1 MKMGILIV
9 NKDKG
14 FTSHDVVSIL
24 RKKLNFKKIGHTGTL
39 DPMATG
45 VLPICISNAT
55 RISEYIMNQGKSYV
69 AEFRFGELR
78 DTYDITGEVIKTSE
92 NINFSKEEI
101 REVLNNFM
109 GEIDQIPPIYS
120 AIKVDGKK
128 LYQYARENKDVK
140 ITSRKVKIYR
150 LELLDYSN
158 GIVKIEV
165 ECSKGTYIRSLIHD
179 IGIKLNSYATMTSLV
194 RTRVGNFKLEDSI
207 NIDNIQKMTSYD
219 LQKNFVDIEDA
230 LFNLPK
236 ITIKDELFDRLRNG
250 QRININSIED
260 INGDIVQY
268 KDICVIVQ
276 GIFLGIGKIKE
287 DILKMEKVLWQE

>member
-9 NKDKG
+9 NKDKD

-55 RISEYIMNQGKSYV
+55 RISEYIMNQGKTYI

-78 DTYDITGEVIKTSE
+78 DTYDITGEVIKTSN
-92 NINFSKEEI
+92 NITFSKEQI
-101 REVLNNFM
+101 NNILNNFI
-109 GEIDQIPPIYS
+109 GNIDQTPPIYS
-120 AIKVDGKK
+120 AIKVNGKK
-128 LYQYARENKDVK
+128 LYEYARANKDVEIK
-140 ITSRKVKIYR
+140 SRKINIYR
-150 LELLDYSN
+150 LELLDYSD
-158 GIVKIEV
+158 GTVKIEV

-179 IGIKLNSYATMTSLV
+179 IGIKLNTYATMTSLV
-194 RTRVGNFKLEDSI
+194 RTKVGNFKLENSLDIDSI
-207 NIDNIQKMTSYD
+207 QKISSED
-219 LQKNFVDIEDA
+219 LQKLFIDVEAA

-236 ITIKDELFDRLRNG
+236 ITIKDEVFDRLRNG
-250 QRININSIED
+250 QRININSIKD
-260 INGDIVQY
+260 ISGDIVQN
-268 KDICVIVQ
+268 KDICVSVQ
-276 GIFLGIGKIKE
+276 GTFLGIGQIKK

>member
-9 NKDKG
+9 NKDKD

-55 RISEYIMNQGKSYV
+55 RISEYIMNQGKTYI

-78 DTYDITGEVIKTSE
+78 DTYDITGEVIKTLN
-92 NINFSKEEI
+92 NITFSKEQI
-101 REVLNNFM
+101 NNILNNFI
-109 GEIDQIPPIYS
+109 GNIDQTPPIYS
-120 AIKVDGKK
+120 AIKVNGKK
-128 LYQYARENKDVK
+128 LYEYARDNKDVEIK
-140 ITSRKVKIYR
+140 SRKINIYR
-150 LELLDYSN
+150 LELLDYSD
-158 GIVKIEV
+158 GTVKIEV

-179 IGIKLNSYATMTSLV
+179 IGIKLNTYATMTSLV
-194 RTRVGNFKLEDSI
+194 RTKVGNFKLENSLDIDSI
-207 NIDNIQKMTSYD
+207 QKISSED
-219 LQKNFVDIEDA
+219 LQKLFIDVEAA

-236 ITIKDELFDRLRNG
+236 ITIEDEVFDRLRNG
-250 QRININSIED
+250 QRININSIKD
-260 INGDIVQY
+260 ISGDIVQN
-268 KDICVIVQ
+268 KDICVSVQ
-276 GIFLGIGKIKE
+276 GTFLGIGQIKK